1 MQPFNRTE
9 SAGRNL
15 MTSTMAKM
23 IFCLSLALPLVSCSS
38 GGSGESTASPPASIA
53 TASAQFEWD
62 PNTETDLAGY
72 KIYKGTSS
80 GQYGAPIAT
89 LPASSTSY
97 EADGLQKGSTYFFV
111 VTAFDNSG
119 NEGPLSD
126 ELTIP
131 IP

>member
-15 MTSTMAKM
+15 MTSTIARI
-23 IFCLSLALPLVSCSS
+23 IFFLSLAVPLASCSS
-38 GGSGESTASPPASIA
+38 GGSGEPTASPPASIA
-53 TASAQFEWD
+53 TTSAQFEWD

-80 GQYGAPIAT
+80 GQYGVPIAT

-111 VTAFDNSG
+111 VTAYDTSG
-119 NEGPLSD
+119 NEGPLSA
-126 ELTIP
+126 ELSIP

>member
-1 MQPFNRTE
+1 
-9 SAGRNL
+9 
-15 MTSTMAKM
+15 MARM
-23 IFCLSLALPLVSCSS
+23 IFCLSLALPLVSCSD
-38 GGSGESTASPPASIA
+38 GGSNEPTASPPASIA

-72 KIYKGTSS
+72 KIYKGSSS

-119 NEGPLSD
+119 NEGPLSA
-126 ELTIP
+126 ELSIP

>member
-1 MQPFNRTE
+1 
-9 SAGRNL
+9 
-15 MTSTMAKM
+15 MTSTMARM
-23 IFCLSLALPLVSCSS
+23 IFCLSLAFPLVSCSS
-38 GGSGESTASPPASIA
+38 GGSNEPTGSTPAATA
-53 TASAQFEWD
+53 TASAQFQWD

-72 KIYKGTSS
+72 KIYKATSS

-131 IP
+131 FP

>member
-1 MQPFNRTE
+1 
-9 SAGRNL
+9 
-15 MTSTMAKM
+15 MTSTMARM

-38 GGSGESTASPPASIA
+38 GGSDEPTASPPASIA
-53 TASAQFEWD
+53 TASAQFQWD

-89 LPASSTSY
+89 LPASATSY
-97 EADGLQKGSTYFFV
+97 EADELQKGSTYFFV
-111 VTAFDNSG
+111 VRAFDTSG
-119 NEGPLSD
+119 NDGSLSD

>member
-1 MQPFNRTE
+1 MRQMI
-9 SAGRNL
+9 SA
-15 MTSTMAKM
+15 MARM
-23 IFCLSLALPLVSCSS
+23 VLYLSLALPLVSCSS
-38 GGSGESTASPPASIA
+38 GGSDEPPASPPASIA

-80 GQYGAPIAT
+80 GQYSAPIAT
-89 LPASSTSY
+89 LPASSTRY
-97 EADGLQKGSTYFFV
+97 EADGLHKGSTYFFV